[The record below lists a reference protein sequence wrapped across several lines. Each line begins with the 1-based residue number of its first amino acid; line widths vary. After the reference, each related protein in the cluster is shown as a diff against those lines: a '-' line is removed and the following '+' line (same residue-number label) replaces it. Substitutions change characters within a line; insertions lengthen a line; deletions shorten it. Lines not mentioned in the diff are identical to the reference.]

1 MPIAKWCHMPD
12 EPRVSIITAVYNGAR
27 TILETIASVRAQSEP
42 AWEHLI
48 VDDGSTDATA
58 AVVRAAADA
67 RTAYHYQPHAG
78 RSVARNRALDLARGE
93 FALFLDADDWLLP
106 QALREHLA
114 YFAAHPDVDVSVSD
128 GDICT
133 DDGRTLAT
141 FGTRRGAPAADT
153 DVSARLLVDPGLI
166 GAPPVAMVRIAA
178 IRRGGVRFD
187 PEQSVEE
194 DTLFWIALAQHARFG
209 FHGARTCRYR
219 WHSGGTILGGNPDI
233 LMMQRWRARQQM
245 LAAPFFTHA
254 PHGVREFFFYQVLV
268 LLLRDHPAEQASLA
282 ASPQF
287 ADLSAAARARLL
299 RLAASE
305 HLLSRRHVAPAR
317 RLLEQAV
324 ALAPADRS
332 ARLLLALARI
342 SPRAARLAVAAR
354 RWRKRPPLDPLFA
367 PALSPTE
374 RAV

>member
-1 MPIAKWCHMPD
+1 MAG

-27 TILETIASVRAQSEP
+27 TIRETIASVRAQSEP

-58 AVVRAAADA
+58 AVVRAGADA
-67 RTAYHYQPHAG
+67 RIAYHYQPHAG
-78 RSVARNRALDLARGE
+78 RSAARNRALDLARGE
-93 FALFLDADDWLLP
+93 LVLFLDADDWLVP
-106 QALREHLA
+106 QALRDHLA
-114 YFAAHPDVDVSVSD
+114 FFAARPEVDVSVSD

-141 FGTRRGAPAADT
+141 FGARRGATAADT
-153 DVSARLLVDPGLI
+153 DVAARLLVDPGLI
-166 GAPPVAMVRIAA
+166 GAPLVAMVRAEA
-178 IRRGGVRFD
+178 IRRGAVRFD
-187 PEQSVEE
+187 PEQSIAE

-209 FHGARTCRYR
+209 FHDAHTCRYR
-219 WHSGGTILGGNPDI
+219 WHSGGTILGSSPAV
-233 LMMQRWRARQQM
+233 LLAQRWRARQQM
-245 LAAPFFTHA
+245 LAAPFFA
-254 PHGVREFFFYQVLV
+254 RVPHGVRELFFYQVLIQ
-268 LLLRDHPAEQASLA
+268 LLRDRPAEQASLT

-287 ADLSAAARARLL
+287 AELTAAARARLL

-305 HLLSRRHVAPAR
+305 HLLSRRHVGAAR

-324 ALAPADRS
+324 AFAPDDRS

-354 RWRKRPPLDPLFA
+354 RWRARPPLDPLFA